1 MIDDRSSTS
10 LEAMVF
16 DLEIRSLEDRDPVIV
31 NALNLLLASH

>member
-1 MIDDRSSTS
+1 
-10 LEAMVF
+10 MVF